1 MMENE
6 NAQSRVKFAK
16 LVKESMT
23 EQLKEIVQSSSE
35 FSWSPQL
42 DESLV
47 IEVQVKF
54 LRGMVSK
61 DGKGKGPHL
70 LVKYIDGGEIVD
82 QVSVPAIYVYSQHE
96 SIVKSKAKRVAH
108 RFLTKANELNLIC

>member
-1 MMENE
+1 MENE
-6 NAQSRVKFAK
+6 KAQARVKFAK

-23 EQLKEIVQSSSE
+23 EQLKEIVQSSAD

-42 DESLV
+42 DDSLV

-54 LRGMVSK
+54 LRGMLSK
-61 DGKGKGPHL
+61 DGKSKGPQL

-82 QVSVPAIYVYSQHE
+82 QVSVPAIYIYSQYE
-96 SIVKSKAKRVAH
+96 AIVKSKAKRVAH
-108 RFLTKANELNLIC
+108 RFLSKANELNLIY